1 MITAEKDHEPQQD
14 IEMIKA
20 VIVHAAQAN
29 GIPGED
35 NLFSLP
41 QFKLLGKASSVSEG
55 IHMIR
60 LHKPNLVMLDLEMP
74 GGESWQVFEATK
86 GLSYEKIVFS
96 SNDVSAFR
104 VIRFEI
110 GDQLVKPLHPDALR
124 ESVSRIIFNRGEY
137 GIQKLYNQRIRK
149 QICMDQ
155 IFLPNSGGMHLVNVV
170 EISRVEGSIDG
181 SMVVFRNGKVLL
193 CKYSIQKMAKL
204 LALSPFFR
212 ITSECLLHLHEDV
225 QIEEQGDVFF
235 VHSDLGFQYPLPYQ
249 RVNSFQQKLC
259 KVKE

>member
-1 MITAEKDHEPQQD
+1 
-14 IEMIKA
+14 MIKA

-35 NLFSLP
+35 NLFNLP
-41 QFKLLGKASSVSEG
+41 HFKLLGKASSVSEG

-60 LHKPNLVMLDLEMP
+60 LHEPNLVMLDLEMP
-74 GGESWQVFEATK
+74 EGESWQVFEATK
-86 GLSYEKIVFS
+86 SLSYEKIVFS
-96 SNDVSAFR
+96 SNELSAFR

-110 GDQLVKPLHPDALR
+110 GDQLVKPLHPEALR
-124 ESVSRIIFNRGEY
+124 ESVSRLIFNRGEY

-155 IFLPNSGGMHLVNVV
+155 LFLPNSSGMHLVNVV

-181 SMVVFRNGKVLL
+181 SMVVFRNGNVLL
-193 CKYSIQKMAKL
+193 CQYSIQKMARV

-212 ITSECLLHLHEDV
+212 ITGECLLHLHEDV
-225 QIEEQGDVFF
+225 HLEEEGDVFF
-235 VHSDLGFQYPLPYQ
+235 VHSDLGFRYALPHQ
-249 RVNSFQQKLC
+249 RANLFRKKLS